1 MFLRFRERC
10 APFGLLLVAA
20 VSAASAQ
27 TSTGSSAP
35 RAAIIR
41 AQGKISVD
49 GKFDEPDWATA
60 SAIGDLIQREP
71 KEGEAATER
80 TEVKLLYDA
89 DNLYIGVTCFDS
101 EPKKVIGTQMAR
113 DADLSVDDHIEILLD
128 TFRDQR
134 NAFYFATNPAGALV
148 DGLIVENNNA
158 DTQWDAIW
166 SLRVQRFDG
175 GWRAEFAIPFKSL
188 GFRTGAAAWGF
199 NFSRTIKRKIEE
211 DRWAAPRLNIKFVQV
226 SEAGEIS
233 GLTGVRQGHGLDVRP
248 FGAGRWVRNAPTDN
262 SALTGKVGADI
273 FYNVTP
279 SLKWSTTFNTDF
291 AETEVDARQINLTR
305 FPLFFPEKRSF
316 FLENAGVFDFGFLQ
330 SVLPFFSR
338 RIGLL
343 SGQEV
348 PILFGTKLTGK
359 IGRTDIGALDVRTRQ
374 TPLAPA
380 KNFFVGRIKQNIL
393 RQSYIGAIWTH
404 GDPALPGRADTF
416 GADLLLDTTNFL
428 GRGRNFG
435 AAAFALKSR
444 NAGVTGDDASFG
456 FFTIY
461 PSDVFTAVFLW
472 SETQKN
478 FRPALGFAPRPD
490 VRHLEASFEYDP
502 RPKHFLNVRQMFHE
516 FEFTRYTRVSLG
528 QTESWRLFT
537 APINWRFNS
546 GDRIEF
552 NYAPQF
558 ERLFAPFEIST
569 GVTLPPGDY
578 RFTRWRA
585 EFGTASKRRW
595 KVDGTWWFG
604 EYWSGHADQI
614 EFSLQYK
621 IAPHLQFSLDTEQ
634 THARLPQGNFVA
646 RIYSFRANYS
656 VSPSLSFSNLVQFD
670 NESQN
675 LGWQSRVRWILRPGN
690 DLFLVFSQ
698 GWQQDA
704 RGGFRFSPAD
714 TKLST
719 KFQYTFRF

>member
-1 MFLRFRERC
+1 MPARYLF
-10 APFGLLLVAA
+10 AGLLLLALTA
-20 VSAASAQ
+20 PSARAQ
-27 TSTGSSAP
+27 GTATAP
-35 RAAIIR
+35 RQASVAR
-41 AQGKISVD
+41 AQGKIAVD
-49 GKFDEPDWATA
+49 GKLDEPDWAAAAPITE
-60 SAIGDLIQREP
+60 ILQREP
-71 KEGEAATER
+71 HPGQPATEK
-80 TEVKLLYDA
+80 TELRLLYDA

-101 EPKKVIGTQMAR
+101 EPKKIIGTRMAR
-113 DADLSVDDHIEILLD
+113 DSDLGDDDRIEILLD

-148 DGLIVENNNA
+148 DGLAIENGGLNKN
-158 DTQWDAIW
+158 WDAIW
-166 SLRVQRFDG
+166 VVRTQRFDA

-188 GFRTGAAAWGF
+188 GFRAGAASWGF

-211 DRWAAPRLNIKFVQV
+211 DRWASPRLDVKFLQV

-233 GLTGVRQGHGLDVRP
+233 GFTDVRQGHGLDVRP
-248 FGAGRWVRNAPTDN
+248 FAAGRWLHEAQTSNNTV
-262 SALTGKVGADI
+262 TGKPGLDI
-273 FYNVTP
+273 FYNLTP

-291 AETEVDARQINLTR
+291 GETEVDARQINLTR

-316 FLENAGVFDFGFLQ
+316 FLENVGVFNFSDGGSDL
-330 SVLPFFSR
+330 LPFFSR

-359 IGRTDIGALDVRTRQ
+359 VGRTDIGILDVRTRE
-374 TPLAPA
+374 TNFASA
-380 KNFFVGRIKQNIL
+380 KNFFVGRVKQNL
-393 RQSYIGAIWTH
+393 FSQSYIGAIYTE
-404 GDPALPGRADTF
+404 GNPANPTGSRTF

-428 GRGRNFG
+428 GRKRNFS

-444 NAGVTGDDASFG
+444 NAGVSGNDAAFG
-456 FFTIY
+456 GGVVY
-461 PSDVFTAVFLW
+461 PSDIFTAVFFW
-472 SETQKN
+472 NQVEKN

-490 VRHLEASFEYDP
+490 VRVLVAAFEYDP

-516 FEFTRYTRVSLG
+516 FDFKRYTRVSRG

-537 APINWRFNS
+537 APINWTFNS

-558 ERLFAPFEIST
+558 ERLFAPFEISD
-569 GVTLPPGDY
+569 GVILPSGDY

-595 KVDGTWWFG
+595 RVEGTWWFG
-604 EYWSGHADQI
+604 TYWSGHADQI

-621 IAPHLQFSLDTEQ
+621 IAPRLQFSLDTEQ
-634 THARLPQGNFVA
+634 TFARLPQGNFVA

-656 VSPSLSFSNLVQFD
+656 VSPFLSFSNFVQYD
-670 NESQN
+670 NESRD

-698 GWQQDA
+698 GWLQNP
-704 RGGFRFSPAD
+704 RGGFHFSPAD
-714 TKLST
+714 TKLAT